1 MQEYWTEHFMLPG
14 QEHAQARA
22 IGESLEAAREHVAGL
37 IGCEA
42 FEIIFTSGC
51 TEANNL
57 AVQGVATQHPGSH
70 IIVSAL
76 EHDSILATVAKLQ
89 ERGWSFD
96 VVFPTK
102 DGHIDPDQFA
112 ELIRP
117 NTRLACLQLA
127 NSMLGTLQ
135 PVRQVADLCHSRGI
149 AVHCD
154 ASQAFGKMAVSV
166 AELRVDTL
174 SLSGHKFYGPKG
186 TGALY
191 IRRGFPL
198 TPVMFG
204 EAKEMGLRPGS
215 ENVPGWIGLGA
226 AAMLAARCC
235 DEANATMQLQR
246 EFLCDALQQTLGVR
260 PQLISLSGE
269 TLCNTLTFELPVE
282 ARLVQRTTRELVFAT
297 AMTGRPADEMTRCLR
312 AIGRSDAEIS
322 RTIRLS
328 LGWTTNR
335 EQLTRAAERIA
346 EAIDAVKI

>member
-1 MQEYWTEHFMLPG
+1 MLPS

-22 IGESLEAAREHVAGL
+22 IGESLEAAREQVAGM

-42 FEIIFTSGC
+42 FEIVFTSGC

-57 AVQGVATQHPGSH
+57 AIQGIATQYPGAH
-70 IIVSAL
+70 LIVSAL
-76 EHDSILATVAKLQ
+76 EHDSVLATVAKLE
-89 ERGWSFD
+89 ERGWSYD
-96 VVFPTK
+96 VVFPAS
-102 DGHIDPDQFA
+102 DGFIEPEQVA
-112 ELIRP
+112 TLIRP
-117 NTRLACLQLA
+117 TTRLVCLQLA
-127 NSMLGTLQ
+127 NPMLGTIQ
-135 PVRQVADLCHSRGI
+135 PVRRVADLCHSKGI

-154 ASQAFGKMAVSV
+154 ASQAFGKLAVSV

-191 IRRGFPL
+191 VRRGFTL
-198 TPVMFG
+198 NPVMFG

-235 DEANATMQLQR
+235 DEANVTMQQQR
-246 EFLCDALQQTLGVR
+246 EFLCDALAHSLGYR
-260 PQLISLSGE
+260 PQPITHSGE

-312 AIGRSDAEIS
+312 AIGRSESEIS

-328 LGWTTNR
+328 LGWTSSR
-335 EQLTRAAERIA
+335 EQLTRAAERLA
-346 EAIDAVKI
+346 EAVDAVAL